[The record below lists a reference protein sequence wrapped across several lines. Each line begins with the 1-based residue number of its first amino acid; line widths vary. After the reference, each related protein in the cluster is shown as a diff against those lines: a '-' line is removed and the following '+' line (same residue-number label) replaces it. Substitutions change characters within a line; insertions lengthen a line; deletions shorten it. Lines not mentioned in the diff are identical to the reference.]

1 MSKRSEDALIALRR
15 IQRMTELASK
25 RLAQMAGLTPSQ
37 LSVLRIL
44 DEGENISAGQVAE
57 ATQLKHATITSLV
70 DKLEAR
76 GFVARQRCET
86 DRRRVLLHLLPA
98 GKIALSKAPDPL
110 HETFSIGFDALPGWH
125 QSMLVSS
132 LERAVTLLDAD
143 MLDAAPVLDVGEL
156 DEKPD

>member
-25 RLAQMAGLTPSQ
+25 RLAQTAGLTPSQ

-44 DEGENISAGQVAE
+44 DEGGEISAGQVVE

-76 GFVARQRCET
+76 GFVARERCET
-86 DRRRVLLHLLPA
+86 DRRRVWLHLLPA
-98 GKIALSKAPDPL
+98 GKIALAK
-110 HETFSIGFDALPGWH
+110 
-125 QSMLVSS
+125 
-132 LERAVTLLDAD
+132 TLLDAD

-156 DEKPD
+156 DEKPT

>member
-15 IQRMTELASK
+15 IQRMTEMASK
-25 RLAQMAGLTPSQ
+25 RLAQTAGLTPSQ
-37 LSVLRIL
+37 LSVLRML
-44 DEGENISAGQVAE
+44 DEGDDVSAGQIVE

-76 GFVARQRCET
+76 GFVARERCET
-86 DRRRVLLHLLPA
+86 DRRRVWLHLLPA

-110 HETFSIGFDALPGWH
+110 HETFSTGFDALPDWH
-125 QSMLVSS
+125 QSMLVSA

-156 DEKPD
+156 DEKPA